1 MSADVVREFYR
12 AVAASDADAV
22 RALVRGH
29 FAEDATLSWPDALPY
44 GGVVAG
50 RDRLAKVLG
59 GAAAATAKVGAQDLR
74 LLELADG
81 GDRVAAEV
89 AFDYHPPGGGDVI
102 ASRAVEF
109 WEFADGLVRAVRAY
123 YWDTAALTR

>member
-1 MSADVVREFYR
+1 MSAEVVREFYR

-22 RALVRGH
+22 RALVRDR
-29 FAEDATLSWPDALPY
+29 FAEDATLTWPEALPY
-44 GGVVAG
+44 GGTVAG

-59 GAAAATAKVGAQDLR
+59 GAAASTAKVGAQDLR

-89 AFDYHPPGGGDVI
+89 AFDYYPPGGADAV

-109 WEFADGLVRAVRAY
+109 WEFADGLVTAVRAY
-123 YWDTAALTR
+123 YWDTAALVR